1 VPDAVPGY
9 ANAER
14 EEGEAKADPEPDQRL
29 PGEGDIAHLGRL
41 DDDRAHCFDSLH
53 LPCRSP
59 HPEIVASRCQ
69 DVRPNRADYNEGYH
83 PKKGS
88 TMATNSPDSQPV
100 SQPDFWEAAYQ
111 QGRSGW
117 DLGGPAPAFDTL
129 LRSAN
134 RPAAGRA
141 AVVGCGRGHDALAF
155 ARNGFTLVGFDFAP
169 SAIAA
174 SRESAAAA
182 GLTAEFV
189 QADIFALPSTYDGA
203 FDYVVEHTCFC
214 AIDPAR
220 RAEYVEVV
228 RRLLRPDGEL
238 IGVFFAHGRP
248 GGPPFT
254 TDADEVRRLFGGRF
268 TVESLEMAVSIE
280 SRRGK
285 ELLGRFR
292 RPT

>member
-1 VPDAVPGY
+1 
-9 ANAER
+9 
-14 EEGEAKADPEPDQRL
+14 
-29 PGEGDIAHLGRL
+29 
-41 DDDRAHCFDSLH
+41 
-53 LPCRSP
+53 
-59 HPEIVASRCQ
+59 
-69 DVRPNRADYNEGYH
+69 
-83 PKKGS
+83 
-88 TMATNSPDSQPV
+88 MATNSPDTQPV
-100 SQPDFWEAAYQ
+100 NQADFWEAAYQ

-117 DLGGPAPAFDTL
+117 DLGGPAPAFENL
-129 LRSAN
+129 LGSAN

-141 AVVGCGRGHDALAF
+141 AVIGCGRGHDALHFAF
-155 ARNGFTLVGFDFAP
+155 NGFSVVGFDFAT

-174 SRESAAAA
+174 SREAAAA
-182 GLTAEFV
+182 SSLTAEFV
-189 QADIFALPSTYDGA
+189 LADIFALPPKYHGT

-220 RAEYVEVV
+220 RPEYVELV
-228 RRLLRPDGEL
+228 RRLLRPEGEL

-268 TVESLEMAVSIE
+268 TIESLEPAVSIE

-292 RPT
+292 RPA